1 MVPVVNDLLAMP
13 HLRLELWAGAL
24 GVDRQVTWAQTSD
37 LGSPWEWMAGGELLM
52 KNGRTMPMDAATQ
65 QELIEKLFHHGIS
78 GLVLGIDPDTP
89 TIAAS
94 ALQRADAL
102 MFPVLVA
109 PYSVG
114 FGAIGR
120 AVADENASD
129 ESRRLALTGRVYTV
143 IRRSIT
149 QKNAVDALHPLAK
162 DLACKIAVLDAETG
176 RPALDNAEPVPE
188 ALRRALA
195 NEVNR
200 RGGAIPGV
208 IHLEVDGL
216 RGQIVEVPDEEP
228 TVVMTYAFRASPPDI
243 VLLQHIA
250 TAAAVLLAQQG
261 IRREHERRIGGEL
274 LAGLMDRRLNQDDAR
289 EHLAERGL
297 DPTECVLIASRGSQE
312 HDERLV
318 HLTLHRRSI
327 PNLLLRRSGL
337 LYALLPSTRDA
348 IQVFHRRLGS
358 RASLGVSN
366 LLASTDRTPDAVRE
380 ANWAVRDAA
389 HAPGNLSH
397 YANATLLSIM
407 RDTEEA
413 RVVVDRTLGAL
424 LKYDEEHGSELVT
437 SLDTYLSC
445 KRSWQE
451 AASRLAVHRQTVIY
465 RMRRVEEITGRDL
478 SVTSHIADLW
488 LALRARDL
496 MTAPGA

>member
-1 MVPVVNDLLAMP
+1 MVPVVDDLLKMP
-13 HLRLELWAGAL
+13 HLRLELWAGAD
-24 GVDRQVTWAQTSD
+24 GGDRQVTWAQTSD
-37 LGSPWEWMAGGELLM
+37 LGSPWEFMAGGELLM
-52 KNGRTMPMDAATQ
+52 KNGRTMPRDATAQ
-65 QELIEKLFHHGIS
+65 RQLIEALFDHGIS
-78 GLVLGIDPDTP
+78 GLVLGMDPDTP
-89 TIAAS
+89 VIAPA
-94 ALQRADAL
+94 ALERANEL
-102 MFPVLVA
+102 RFPVLIA

-129 ESRRLALTGRVYTV
+129 EARRLALTGRVYSV

-149 QKNAVDALHPLAK
+149 QRNAVDALHPLAR
-162 DLACKIAVLDAETG
+162 DLACEIAVLDAQTG
-176 RPALDNAEPVPE
+176 APALDNGQPVPD
-188 ALRRALA
+188 ALRLALA
-195 NEVNR
+195 GEVQQ

-228 TVVMTYAFRASPPDI
+228 TVLMTYAFRAAPPDI

-274 LAGLMDRRLNQDDAR
+274 LAALMDRRLGQDEAH
-289 EHLAERGL
+289 EQLAERGL
-297 DPTECVLIASRGSQE
+297 IPADCVLVASHGGDKN
-312 HDERLV
+312 DERLV
-318 HLTLHRRSI
+318 HLSLHRRSI

-358 RASLGVSN
+358 RARVGVSN
-366 LLASTDRTPDAVRE
+366 VLHTTGRTPDAVRE

-389 HAPGNLSH
+389 HAPGNLSR
-397 YANATLLSIM
+397 YANATLLSIL

-413 RVVVDRTLGAL
+413 RVVVDRTLGPL
-424 LKYDEEHGSELVT
+424 LTYDAEHGTDLVA
-437 SLDTYLSC
+437 SLDTYLGC

-451 AASRLAVHRQTVIY
+451 SASRLAVHRQTVIY

-496 MTAPGA
+496 MSPPG